1 MSCAITLEQK
11 VSTFIRK
18 WLHLPKSTSNVCLY
32 GSCSPCP
39 LPIRSLTSILKSAK
53 ISGHLLLRDSKDPLV
68 SSTPPA
74 LKAGRWSV
82 GKAVQIAE
90 SEVRVKAMMGPPQFG
105 KAGLGLS
112 KAFKLPQTNQCHAYR
127 KVISDTSKEIDGEEH
142 HSRAMQLLVQGHW
155 TRWENYVKHDLSW
168 KSLLAMP
175 PNLLSFCLNS
185 TYDVLPSPSN
195 LKRWRISSE
204 ACCNLCGKKI
214 CTTAHVLSACKTALT
229 QGRYTFRHDSVLREL
244 LAAIKKFSN
253 EIASPPQAV
262 HKIKFVKAGMPTS
275 SQKSKPTGLLHHTRD
290 WLFMSDLDSGFIFPG
305 HIAITSLRPDLIV
318 FSNSVKRIIIIEL
331 TCPCEENMESWHSI
345 KLSKYLPLVD
355 VIRRSGWSVDL
366 FAIEVGA
373 RGYCSRSVPLC
384 LKKLG
389 FTNKEAFLVS
399 RQLGDTSMKASFC
412 IWLSRNSPVWNQ
424 PNDHSQTSNSG
435 SGIKSPPVPTSPLLK
450 GQSSTTV
457 NLTVNV
463 SPSKHVGLVNKG
475 NTCYANSILQAL
487 TIIPSLWSQ
496 LASESPDLSPFV
508 RSLVGTL
515 SKLTK
520 STSAVDPSSFL
531 RALQHKISA
540 IKNAPF
546 NINSQQDVPEILQVV
561 LDELCGLSVVA
572 NDIASSTITST
583 TSCNTCFLSSQ
594 EASSSILA
602 LPLMSSISESL
613 NHFLE
618 PQQLT
623 GDNCWSCPQCSS
635 YKECTRQSSFKTCA
649 RILIIQLR
657 RFTNLNG
664 SLYKDNRVVNCY
676 LKGHQTLTVPSHPE
690 EDISFTN
697 EYRLV
702 ATINH
707 SGTLARGYYWA
718 FVKDDLSDSWWKCD
732 DRAVL
737 KVKPSDLNNSS
748 VYVLF
753 FVKN

>member
-1 MSCAITLEQK
+1 
-11 VSTFIRK
+11 
-18 WLHLPKSTSNVCLY
+18 
-32 GSCSPCP
+32 
-39 LPIRSLTSILKSAK
+39 
-53 ISGHLLLRDSKDPLV
+53 
-68 SSTPPA
+68 
-74 LKAGRWSV
+74 
-82 GKAVQIAE
+82 
-90 SEVRVKAMMGPPQFG
+90 
-105 KAGLGLS
+105 
-112 KAFKLPQTNQCHAYR
+112 
-127 KVISDTSKEIDGEEH
+127 
-142 HSRAMQLLVQGHW
+142 
-155 TRWENYVKHDLSW
+155 
-168 KSLLAMP
+168 
-175 PNLLSFCLNS
+175 
-185 TYDVLPSPSN
+185 
-195 LKRWRISSE
+195 
-204 ACCNLCGKKI
+204 
-214 CTTAHVLSACKTALT
+214 
-229 QGRYTFRHDSVLREL
+229 
-244 LAAIKKFSN
+244 
-253 EIASPPQAV
+253 
-262 HKIKFVKAGMPTS
+262 
-275 SQKSKPTGLLHHTRD
+275 
-290 WLFMSDLDSGFIFPG
+290 MSDLDSGFIFPG
-305 HIAITSLRPDLIV
+305 HIAITSLMPDLIV

-331 TCPCEENMESWHSI
+331 TWPCEENMESWHSI

-412 IWLSRNSPVWNQ
+412 IWLSRDSPVWNQ

-450 GQSSTTV
+450 RQSSTTV

-531 RALQHKISA
+531 RALQHKISV

-561 LDELCGLSVVA
+561 LDELCGPSVVA

-583 TSCNTCFLSSQ
+583 TSCNTCFLSSSQ

-618 PQQLT
+618 PEQLT

-649 RILIIQLR
+649 SILIIQLR

-707 SGTLARGYYWA
+707 SGTLARGHYWA
-718 FVKDDLSDSWWKCD
+718 FVKDNLSDSWWKCD